1 MDMFDSDLADLGR
14 STQYVESDRREHCVL
29 LNPRQNHGFIWDA
42 LGIGQLM
49 NMVKQASTTVQK
61 TKGLV

>member
-29 LNPRQNHGFIWDA
+29 LNPRQNLNRVLVLLLLLVTAIC
-42 LGIGQLM
+42 
-49 NMVKQASTTVQK
+49 VKEFYLK
-61 TKGLV
+61 P